1 MGGCAFK
8 KSHLRVLACALV
20 ACLVAGSFFDLAIST
35 AVFDPSAPFG
45 RFVEAFGF
53 APALVLVSVVG
64 VTLLR
69 CVECGRRRSYGWGAL
84 AIVCLVVVVALL
96 VGTSGTYE
104 YSPQATAATVA
115 GIVVV
120 NVLVLRAT
128 RGAARPDMARW
139 ALFALLALVTQEIL
153 VNGVIK
159 LAWPRPRMRGIA
171 VVPELSFQP
180 WWDGGVEGRL
190 ELIARGVDKDLFKSF
205 PSGHTA
211 AAASL
216 LALAALP
223 FSGAHA
229 ERSRTGA
236 FWCAVAYTV
245 LIASARI
252 LAGAH
257 FLTDVTCGFAVQVLM
272 LLAADALVL
281 RHGAPKGDSRE
292 P

>member
-69 CVECGRRRSYGWGAL
+69 CVECGRRLSYGWGAL

-159 LAWPRPRMRGIA
+159 LAWPRPRMRGI
-171 VVPELSFQP
+171 
-180 WWDGGVEGRL
+180 EGRL

-229 ERSRTGA
+229 ERSRTVA